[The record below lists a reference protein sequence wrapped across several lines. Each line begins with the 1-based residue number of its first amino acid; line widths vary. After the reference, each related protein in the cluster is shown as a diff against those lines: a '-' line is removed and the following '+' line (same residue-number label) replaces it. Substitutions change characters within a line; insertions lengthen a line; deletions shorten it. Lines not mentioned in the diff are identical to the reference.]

1 MATGAQEGKAQD
13 GINANTT
20 AAVIWADSYST
31 CLGEPEDMFTFMG
44 LVYIIMEKLSLP
56 ILSMNPKSFAHILL
70 LVVAA
75 LAGAAT
81 KAYGQANP
89 FDLSPR
95 LPETTAVALPE
106 QEVVPGNPFDI
117 TVPSQKAARQQ
128 PQAQPAQVI
137 APAGIEKGS
146 SHTAARQTSSRML
159 LIVHLSIA
167 LLITILVTFFRPHLG
182 RAYRAFLNDNL
193 LAQLQRERE
202 SGGGLPYYL
211 FYGLFMI
218 SGGLFLYLLTTYL
231 GYTVAPSPLESL
243 AWSVVAVAAF
253 FLAKHLVLGLIG
265 YIFPVSKEVG
275 LYSMTIITFN
285 LILGLFLAAGNV
297 PLAYAGEELQP
308 FIAYGLLAAVGAVYL
323 FMSLRGLFIGS
334 RFLAFHKFH
343 FLLYIC
349 TVEIAPVLILARLIS
364 S

>member
-1 MATGAQEGKAQD
+1 
-13 GINANTT
+13 
-20 AAVIWADSYST
+20 
-31 CLGEPEDMFTFMG
+31 MFTFMG
-44 LVYIIMEKLSLP
+44 ISLRKSYLP
-56 ILSMNPKSFAHILL
+56 TLYMNPKSVAHILL
-70 LVVAA
+70 FVVAA
-75 LAGAAT
+75 LAGAA
-81 KAYGQANP
+81 AEAHGQANP

-95 LPETTAVALPE
+95 LPEKTAAALPE
-106 QEVVPGNPFDI
+106 QEAALGNPFDI
-117 TVPSQKAARQQ
+117 TVPSQKAARLQ
-128 PQAQPAQVI
+128 PQAQPVQKM
-137 APAGIEKGS
+137 APAGSEKKS
-146 SHTAARQTSSRML
+146 SRTTAQQASSRML
-159 LIVHLSIA
+159 LIVHLSVA

-218 SGGLFLYLLTTYL
+218 SGGLFLYLLATYS
-231 GYTVAPSPLESL
+231 GYAIAPAPLASL
-243 AWSVVAVAAF
+243 AWAVFAVAAF

-265 YIFPVSKEVG
+265 YIFPVSKEVA

-308 FIAYGLLAAVGAVYL
+308 FIAYGLLAVVGAVYL